1 MLVPRSRD
9 VARRYPP
16 GDDAVAGAET
26 RATMT
31 TLRRWLARALTR
43 PEGFPEEYRA
53 ERLDEH
59 YPLARPAGWHQA
71 QEAGRGR
78 PWLR

>member
-1 MLVPRSRD
+1 
-9 VARRYPP
+9 
-16 GDDAVAGAET
+16 
-26 RATMT
+26 MT

-53 ERLDEH
+53 ERLDQH
-59 YPLARPAGWHQA
+59 YPLARPAGWHEA
-71 QEAGRGR
+71 QEAGRAR